1 MHRYIS
7 LVDQF
12 QGPHVAAKSVS
23 VLLCQ
28 PRLIIVSL
36 EVGFTGCVFV
46 SAGSGFTAAV
56 IDEAVKEKDV
66 VLVGYLLD
74 VAAFI
79 VFPHRLVNV

>member
-1 MHRYIS
+1 MHRYLS
-7 LVDQF
+7 LEDQF

-36 EVGFTGCVFV
+36 EVGFTGFVFV

-56 IDEAVKEKDV
+56 IVEAVKERDMV
-66 VLVGYLLD
+66 VVSYVLD